1 MFQKLEVVGSREERA
16 AFARRS
22 PWDPLLPHE
31 WAKMEELIEQKRQ
44 KEEKSMESAAA
55 VVEKSDQVKDSGE
68 QLRRETADEALPSER
83 EGEDEN
89 YSHKES
95 AKTLTGIIPEGPH
108 PDKRGSQWDVYGDPR
123 VDEGS
128 SEDACL
134 VRNGEFVS
142 IEAPVH
148 RRIRTSSLARKME
161 GVEAPGAMEIRKS
174 GSHTGVIERYLH
186 ATGIAHDGD
195 GTQTELLTA
204 SLLGLGDPGKL
215 IEVSPVRLVFGCVRQ
230 YGIYRMVVKVRN
242 LDSDVTRL
250 KVKIVGNIPSKEAI
264 VRPMYRPGPLPPGL
278 ATNIGVEL
286 IAREPCKVEVILQI
300 ASKGQIAQIPVLGEV
315 VGDAVSGRDYNYLP
329 TGSIKVSSYRCVRD
343 GYGPVEP
350 WGDVVVSLADE
361 K

>member
-1 MFQKLEVVGSREERA
+1 
-16 AFARRS
+16 
-22 PWDPLLPHE
+22 
-31 WAKMEELIEQKRQ
+31 
-44 KEEKSMESAAA
+44 
-55 VVEKSDQVKDSGE
+55 
-68 QLRRETADEALPSER
+68 
-83 EGEDEN
+83 
-89 YSHKES
+89 
-95 AKTLTGIIPEGPH
+95 GIIPEGPH

-123 VDEGS
+123 VHEGS

-134 VRNGEFVS
+134 IRNGEFVS
-142 IEAPVH
+142 TEAPVD
-148 RRIRTSSLARKME
+148 RRVRTSSLARKME

-195 GTQTELLTA
+195 RAQTELLTA

-215 IEVSPVRLVFGCVRQ
+215 IEVSPVRLVFGSIRQ

-264 VRPMYRPGPLPPGL
+264 VRPIYRPGPLPPGL
-278 ATNIGVEL
+278 AANIGVEL

-315 VGDAVSGRDYNYLP
+315 VSGRDYNYLP
-329 TGSIKVSSYRCVRD
+329 TGSMKVSSYRCVRD
-343 GYGPVEP
+343 GYGPIEP

-361 K
+361 